1 MPLKPQSRHPWAFH
15 EVDNFPC
22 HLLATC
28 LILFLPETVAVST
41 NEDDLYFEQKE
52 CLEVPGGGVGRHG
65 VLMAPEDPGTGVWGL
80 FF

>member
-1 MPLKPQSRHPWAFH
+1 M
-15 EVDNFPC
+15 
-22 HLLATC
+22 
-28 LILFLPETVAVST
+28 ILFLPETVAVST